1 WLAMGSAPKN
11 SLALNTI
18 RGCNSARCKKWC
30 DAAIRAKTLCWSPN
44 PNFWACSM
52 KTGPKPPRCSNAIFT
67 LFMPPDDRRHKQGDV
82 RGDFYL
88 ISGEYGQLPAY
99 DWPRAFVFVT
109 FGSHLQVTGQPVR
122 ATVKRF
128 ARAVI
133 HSRCSLVHLLFSHT
147 RTAGARC
154 L

>member
-1 WLAMGSAPKN
+1 MGSAPKN

-67 LFMPPDDRRHKQGDV
+67 LFMPPDDRLHKLGDV
-82 RGDFYL
+82 RVDYSL
-88 ISGEYGQLPAY
+88 ISLQLRSFTAY
-99 DWPRAFVFVT
+99 DWPIAFVFVT
-109 FGSHLQVTGQPVR
+109 VSSHLLVAGQPVC
-122 ATVKRF
+122 ATIKRF